1 MKPDV
6 PELETNIAGRSERAV
21 LFYAERM
28 KQWPCGSSQGCCR
41 KSLRPLPSFWLGGD
55 TVPPFDSATLGF
67 WP

>member
-41 KSLRPLPSFWLGGD
+41 SRDGHCRPIWLVRQSLAAFN
-55 TVPPFDSATLGF
+55 FATLAF
-67 WP
+67 